1 MITYSVTF
9 PVQEVLA
16 ECIEQVSLDFRAIR
30 ATAGTD
36 VDRSYDDFIL
46 SADEREPFAAE
57 FLSQATALCA
67 DYPAML
73 RPLILSDVRL
83 SMEVSLSRM
92 MPLESVE
99 RMLKDC
105 MKARMLGWW
114 YRVRNVELSREQ
126 EAKAAEAG
134 ERLLSAFNPSC
145 TVRRLRYF

>member
-1 MITYSVTF
+1 MITYRVTF

-36 VDRSYDDFIL
+36 VDRFYDDFIL

-73 RPLILSDVRL
+73 RPLILSEIRL
-83 SMEVSLSRM
+83 SAEVSLARM

-114 YRVRNVELSREQ
+114 YRLRNVELSREQ

-134 ERLLSAFNPSC
+134 ERLLSAFNLSC